1 MVTSPGS
8 GVVGVKC
15 AFIRSLRLAL
25 YVAPRGAGEQDGAA
39 VALAASATDAQLD
52 DLIGFLSLKERGQSR
67 AGGSSAGVGGQVAEF
82 GHGDE
87 GVEDFE

>member
-1 MVTSPGS
+1 M
-8 GVVGVKC
+8 
-15 AFIRSLRLAL
+15 
-25 YVAPRGAGEQDGAA
+25 
-39 VALAASATDAQLD
+39 ALAASATDAQLD